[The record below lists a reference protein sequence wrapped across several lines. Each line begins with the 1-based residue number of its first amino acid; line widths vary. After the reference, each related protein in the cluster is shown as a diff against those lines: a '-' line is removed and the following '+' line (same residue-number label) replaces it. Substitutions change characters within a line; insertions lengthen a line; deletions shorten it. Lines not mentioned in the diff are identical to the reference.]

1 MEVIEKIKSI
11 VADLNELE
19 EYASNL
25 GNKLSEADSK
35 TQDLLHY
42 VEDNKLNIV
51 WCYRYMKEL
60 KKIRLE
66 RRKIKNDIEI
76 MTKYNENK
84 TKLLSNLDNR
94 NMLLSEIFKREKQ
107 LNIPYK
113 NRQYTEEE
121 MAGILKGKE

>member
-113 NRQYTEEE
+113 NRQYTEDEI
-121 MAGILKGKE
+121 ANILKGKE